1 MKFSKVTA
9 VYFSPTGNARCAA
22 QTVAEALADRLG
34 LPCAE
39 LDITLPESRTKEYS
53 FGTDELVVFASP
65 TYAGRLPNKMQPTF
79 AGAFHGEGTA
89 AVPMA
94 LFGNRSFQDALSE
107 LGCLLRQNGFVPV
120 GGASVV
126 SEHVFSDKLAPG
138 RPDAEDKAAL
148 ARFAQTLADRLAS
161 AEALTVVTL
170 PGNDPVGPYYTPLG
184 VDGQPAKF
192 LKAKPL
198 TDAEKCNKCGICAA
212 ACPMGSIEA
221 DCVTVTGV
229 CVKCQACVR
238 KCPTGAKYFEDPAFL
253 SHKEMLVENFTAR
266 KENEFF
272 I

>member
-22 QTVAEALADRLG
+22 QTVAGALAGRLG
-34 LPCAE
+34 LPCEE
-39 LDITLPESRTKEYS
+39 LDITLPQSRTREYS
-53 FGTDELVVFASP
+53 FGADELVVFASP

-89 AVPMA
+89 AVPVV

-126 SEHVFSDKLAPG
+126 SEHVFSAKLAPG

-148 ARFAQTLADRLAS
+148 TRFARTLADRLAS
-161 AEALTVVTL
+161 AEALPAVTL

-192 LKAKPL
+192 LKATPKT
-198 TDAEKCNKCGICAA
+198 TDACTSCGKCAA
-212 ACPMGSIEA
+212 VCPMGSIVPDNCREMQGI
-221 DCVTVTGV
+221 CI
-229 CVKCQACVR
+229 KCQACIKV
-238 KCPTGAKYFEDPAFL
+238 CPVGAKYFDDPAFL
-253 SHKEMLVENFTAR
+253 SHVAMLEQNYTAR
-266 KENEFF
+266 QENGFYL
-272 I
+272 